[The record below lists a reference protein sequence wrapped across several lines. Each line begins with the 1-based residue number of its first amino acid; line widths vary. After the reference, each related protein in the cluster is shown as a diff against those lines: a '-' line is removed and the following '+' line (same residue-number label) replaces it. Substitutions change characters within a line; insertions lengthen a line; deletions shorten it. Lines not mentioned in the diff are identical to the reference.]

1 MPNPTIHPN
10 GDIANFVNNYESRIK
25 PYLNRGKIPEGI
37 RSIVMEHHMRY
48 EIMDN
53 LPIKPNGAAKA
64 YHRLAL
70 NFLLELTEGL
80 GKCSQNLFDYVTER
94 IDTQVKNLDAILAD
108 DSHYKSIRKELK

>member
-70 NFLLELTEGL
+70 NFLLRCSGAFAMYFLCFL
-80 GKCSQNLFDYVTER
+80 GCLLAFHDLENFCF
-94 IDTQVKNLDAILAD
+94 ILVYNASD
-108 DSHYKSIRKELK
+108 FSHTWPSL